1 MDLPR
6 KNYRRLFPMFSKK
19 STAEV
24 KFAQH
29 KVQVIPWNYNFSLDD
44 KVLFSRFNW
53 MDLRYGKV
61 LFRGSHQIREYLEI
75 TLPFNEMLCRY
86 CLEVLLTGLF
96 DEYDLNIIGYDE
108 ESGEYDSTYLENQEF
123 IYSLIMQLEEED
135 YSRI

>member
-1 MDLPR
+1 
-6 KNYRRLFPMFSKK
+6 MFSKK

-29 KVQVIPWNYNFSLDD
+29 KVQVIPWSYNFSEED

-53 MDLRYGKV
+53 MRLGYGKV
-61 LFRGSHQIREYLEI
+61 LFRGSPQIREYLEA

-86 CLEVLLTGLF
+86 CLEVLLTGLS
-96 DEYDLNIIGYDE
+96 DEYDLNIIGYNE
-108 ESGEYDSTYLENQEF
+108 ESGEYDPTYLENQEF
-123 IYSLIMQLEEED
+123 IYSLIVQLEEED